1 MKTVTKVVTSLALLS
16 TISIAQTLVNVNGT
30 EITQQDVDR
39 ELMTATQG
47 RFNQVPVEKQAQF
60 RKQVL
65 EQLVAKELV
74 YDDAKKTGVL
84 DSKDFKDKYE
94 EVAQRIK
101 KEIAIQVWQKRE
113 IDKIVVSEAEMKKY
127 YDNNQEEFNEK
138 SADARHILVKTEE
151 EAKELKNQ
159 LKGLKGNALATKFAE
174 LAKSK
179 SIGPS
184 GPEGGKLPTF
194 SPREMVP
201 EFSKKAFSM
210 DVGTVSDPVQ
220 TQFGYHLIYL
230 EGKNLKQIKFTEA
243 KATIKNRLKLEKA
256 KTVMLAKMKELEKKA
271 TIK

>member
-1 MKTVTKVVTSLALLS
+1 MKTVTKVAVSLAIFS
-16 TISIAQTLVNVNGT
+16 TMSIAQTLVSVNGT
-30 EITQQDVDR
+30 TITQNDVDR

-47 RFNQVPVEKQAQF
+47 RFNQVPVEKQAEF

-84 DSKDFKDKYE
+84 ESNDFKEKYD
-94 EVAQRIK
+94 EVASRIK

-113 IDKIVVSEAEMKKY
+113 IDKIIISEAEMKKY
-127 YDNNQEEFNEK
+127 YDANQEEFNEK
-138 SADARHILVKTEE
+138 SADARHILVKTED
-151 EAKELKNQ
+151 EAKELKSQ
-159 LKGLKGNALATKFAE
+159 LQGLKGDALATKFAD

-184 GPEGGKLPTF
+184 GAEGGKLPTF

-210 DVGTVSDPVQ
+210 SAGTVSDPVQ

-230 EGKNLKQIKFTEA
+230 EKKNIKQTKFTEA
-243 KATIKNRLKLEKA
+243 KATINNRLKLEKA